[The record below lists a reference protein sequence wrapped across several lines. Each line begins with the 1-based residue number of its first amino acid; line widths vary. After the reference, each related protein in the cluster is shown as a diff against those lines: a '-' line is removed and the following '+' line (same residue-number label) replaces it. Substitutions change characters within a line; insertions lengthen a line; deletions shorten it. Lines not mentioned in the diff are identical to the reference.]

1 MKKITILL
9 LILIFL
15 TLFAC
20 KKDKGYTIQEEQVGN
35 IKLYNLRFFLGEKE
49 LIYPMRNRPGDV
61 KNISIEKGIAVKL
74 IKKQVYITQDIELV
88 NKTKKATIIAPT
100 EFGRILGNRDYGIY
114 GLNVNNAVIY
124 STNDTEAAGLPV
136 IDCNSVNNDLAVV
149 KFVEGNEN
157 KIYSEGECVILEAVS
172 GSDFIRVA
180 DRLAYSLLNID

>member
-114 GLNVNNAVIY
+114 GLNVNN
-124 STNDTEAAGLPV
+124 
-136 IDCNSVNNDLAVV
+136 DLAVV